1 MITLLF
7 EKLNTQSFSPETPLY
22 NVYAQ
27 KIYQLVVQ
35 NEFAVVQDFL
45 PEQFT
50 DFKVILEN
58 DILTAEP
65 PHIRSTISPEIPL
78 LTLSDLLI
86 IAPEIM
92 AVFEDNERNIHILL
106 YFIIQT
112 KVHFLTVCS
121 LMNKEIIYSK
131 DEIQRFL
138 DRKIQFS
145 QSALASEWEIDNDTL
160 SKWFVAYYGENI
172 FMKRKKLKCSEYLS
186 VFKDLFVLQKH
197 KESNGTSYMV
207 ENSMLDFYASE
218 IMKGKTY
225 LKKDIIEEGFNLN
238 EDLQTRHYDEAL
250 RILSPKFSYYSTL
263 NKFPTALAYDLI
275 EELKKYA

>member
-7 EKLNTQSFSPETPLY
+7 EKLNPQSFSPETPLY
-22 NVYAQ
+22 NEYAQ
-27 KIYQLVVQ
+27 KIYQLVIK
-35 NEFAVVQDFL
+35 NEFTVVQDYL

-50 DFKVILEN
+50 DFRVILET

-65 PHIRSTISPEIPL
+65 PDIRSTTSPE
-78 LTLSDLLI
+78 TSFSTVSDMLI
-86 IAPEIM
+86 IAPEII
-92 AVFEDNERNIHILL
+92 AAIEDNQNNIHIFL

-138 DRKIQFS
+138 DKKIQLS
-145 QSALASEWEIDNDTL
+145 QSALASEWEVDNDTL

-172 FMKRKKLKCSEYLS
+172 FLSRKKLKLSEYLS

-197 KESNGTSYMV
+197 KESNGTSHMI

-225 LKKDIIEEGFNLN
+225 FKKDIIEEGFNLN
-238 EDLQTRHYDEAL
+238 ENLQTRHYDEAL

-275 EELKKYA
+275 QELKKYA